1 MQTTLDL
8 VLSKKY
14 LIISLIAIA
23 AINLAANLISQDLAT
38 LVGNLGYIPITGTF
52 LILSLLIAYRFGLTG
67 NHGLAWFSF
76 AAFAVSWS
84 IAEMLWIHQ
93 ELVLKEDPFPSPAD
107 IFYIVGYPFLLM
119 FFVAYLQPVKAAIT
133 KKILGLSS
141 MISIGILVPSLYLVL
156 GNGVHSDSLN
166 AILGAIY
173 PVFDSMVII
182 PAIIGVVLFFKGQV
196 NFMWTLVCLGILCLF
211 AADTAFLFGQ
221 NEDSYYTGNPAEIL
235 FYWNYVLLAFGV
247 HNHLMLFKKE
257 KKSNPLDQK

>member
-1 MQTTLDL
+1 MQTTLD
-8 VLSKKY
+8 VILSKKY
-14 LIISLIAIA
+14 LIISLIVIA
-23 AINLAANLISQDLAT
+23 ATNLAANLASQDLAT

-52 LILSLLIAYRFGLTG
+52 LVLSLLIAYRFGLTG

-76 AAFAVSWS
+76 AAFAISWF
-84 IAEMLWIHQ
+84 IAEMLWIYQ
-93 ELVLKEDPFPSPAD
+93 ELVLKEEPFPSAAD

-119 FFVAYLQPVKAAIT
+119 FFVAYLQPVKTAIT
-133 KKILGLSS
+133 KKILGISC
-141 MISIGILVPSLYLVL
+141 MISIGVLVPSLYLVL
-156 GNGVHSDSLN
+156 GNGVNADPLN
-166 AILGAIY
+166 VILGAIY
-173 PVFDSMVII
+173 PVFDAMVII

-196 NFMWTLVCLGILCLF
+196 NFMWTLVCLGTICLF

-235 FYWNYVLLAFGV
+235 FYWNYVFLAFGV